1 LLESGAAKD
10 WSMTLVHD
18 QVIPTL
24 REAGLTDDQLQTML
38 VSNPKRWL
46 TA

>member
-1 LLESGAAKD
+1 MESGAAKD

-18 QVIPTL
+18 QVIPAL
-24 REAGLTDDQLQTML
+24 SEAGMTDEQLQTMM
-38 VSNPKRWL
+38 VENAKRWL